1 MKTFFKTYNQYNIYC
16 LKILKKT
23 SHNSVYT
30 NYKMAKKTSSTAS
43 ATTTAP
49 APAAAPAPV
58 AVAAATKPA
67 KAPKTPKTD
76 APVAPAPVQVAASTD
91 AHTEGGA
98 IEASSLSTL
107 FSDFGSK
114 LQTLSSGLSTLRS
127 DFRTLERHVAR
138 EMRAAQKI
146 SKRKRKS
153 GNRAPSGFVKPTLI
167 SKELANFLGKPVGT
181 EWARTEVTREIN
193 AYIRTHSLQDKE
205 NGRKINPDTKLR
217 ALLQLKKDEELTYFN
232 LQKYMSPHFAKATPA
247 AAVVA
252 SVN

>member
-1 MKTFFKTYNQYNIYC
+1 M
-16 LKILKKT
+16 
-23 SHNSVYT
+23 YT

-43 ATTTAP
+43 AP
-49 APAAAPAPV
+49 APTPLPAALLVGAAAPAP
-58 AVAAATKPA
+58 ASKAA

-76 APVAPAPVQVAASTD
+76 APVAPSPAPVAAASTD
-91 AHTEGGA
+91 AHTEGSA
-98 IEASSLSTL
+98 IEVSSLSTL

-153 GNRAPSGFVKPTLI
+153 GNRAPSGCVKPTLI

-193 AYIRTHSLQDKE
+193 AYIRTHNLQDKE

-217 ALLQLKKDEELTYFN
+217 SLLQLKKDEELTYFN

-247 AAVVA
+247 VAVAVA
-252 SVN
+252 SS

>member
-1 MKTFFKTYNQYNIYC
+1 M
-16 LKILKKT
+16 
-23 SHNSVYT
+23 YT

-43 ATTTAP
+43 APTPTP
-49 APAAAPAPV
+49 APAPV
-58 AVAAATKPA
+58 ATPSKEAAPAPKAA

-76 APVAPAPVQVAASTD
+76 APVVSTPVPATTASTD
-91 AHTEGGA
+91 AHTEGAA
-98 IEASSLSTL
+98 IEVSSLSSL

-127 DFRTLERHVAR
+127 DFRVLERHVAR

-205 NGRKINPDTKLR
+205 NGRTINPDAKLR
-217 ALLQLKKDEELTYFN
+217 SLLQLKKDEELTYFN

-247 AAVVA
+247 VSVAAA
-252 SVN
+252 SS

>member
-1 MKTFFKTYNQYNIYC
+1 M
-16 LKILKKT
+16 
-23 SHNSVYT
+23 YT

-43 ATTTAP
+43 AP
-49 APAAAPAPV
+49 APTPVPVATPSKEAAPAS
-58 AVAAATKPA
+58 KPA

-76 APVAPAPVQVAASTD
+76 APVAHAPTTVAAASTD
-91 AHTEGGA
+91 AHTEGRA
-98 IEASSLSTL
+98 LEASSLSTL

-193 AYIRTHSLQDKE
+193 AYIRTHNLQDKE
-205 NGRKINPDTKLR
+205 NGRKINPDSKLR
-217 ALLQLKKDEELTYFN
+217 SLLQLKKDEELTYFN
-232 LQKYMSPHFAKATPA
+232 LQKYMSPHFAKAT
-247 AAVVA
+247 AVTA
-252 SVN
+252 SS

>member
-1 MKTFFKTYNQYNIYC
+1 MRHINEYNIYC

-23 SHNSVYT
+23 SPSNVYQH
-30 NYKMAKKTSSTAS
+30 KMAKKTSSTAS
-43 ATTTAP
+43 APTPTP
-49 APAAAPAPV
+49 APAPV
-58 AVAAATKPA
+58 ATPSKEAAPTSAPKTA

-76 APVAPAPVQVAASTD
+76 APVASTPAPVPAVSTD
-91 AHTEGGA
+91 AHTEGSA
-98 IEASSLSTL
+98 IEASSLSSL

-127 DFRTLERHVAR
+127 DFRVLERHVAR

-232 LQKYMSPHFAKATPA
+232 LQKYMSPHFAKATAAVA
-247 AAVVA
+247 AA
-252 SVN
+252 SS

>member
-1 MKTFFKTYNQYNIYC
+1 M
-16 LKILKKT
+16 
-23 SHNSVYT
+23 YT

-43 ATTTAP
+43 AP
-49 APAAAPAPV
+49 APTPVPAATPSKDAAPVSKA
-58 AVAAATKPA
+58 A

-76 APVAPAPVQVAASTD
+76 TPVTPAPAPVAATSTD

-98 IEASSLSTL
+98 LEVSSLSSL

-193 AYIRTHSLQDKE
+193 AYIRTHNLQDKE
-205 NGRKINPDTKLR
+205 NGRKINPDSKLR
-217 ALLQLKKDEELTYFN
+217 SLLQLKKDEELTYFN

-247 AAVVA
+247 VA
-252 SVN
+252 SS

>member
-1 MKTFFKTYNQYNIYC
+1 
-16 LKILKKT
+16 
-23 SHNSVYT
+23 
-30 NYKMAKKTSSTAS
+30 MAKKTSSAAS
-43 ATTTAP
+43 ASTTSTVPATTPVPVHAP
-49 APAAAPAPV
+49 
-58 AVAAATKPA
+58 ATKPA
-67 KAPKTPKTD
+67 KASKTSKTD
-76 APVAPAPVQVAASTD
+76 APVTPAAPAPVASTD
-91 AHTEGGA
+91 AHTEGSA
-98 IEASSLSTL
+98 VEVSSLSSL

-247 AAVVA
+247 VAVA
-252 SVN
+252 SS

>member
-1 MKTFFKTYNQYNIYC
+1 
-16 LKILKKT
+16 
-23 SHNSVYT
+23 
-30 NYKMAKKTSSTAS
+30 MAKKTSSAAS
-43 ATTTAP
+43 ASTTSTAP
-49 APAAAPAPV
+49 DTAPVPAP
-58 AVAAATKPA
+58 ATKPA
-67 KAPKTPKTD
+67 KASKTSKTD
-76 APVAPAPVQVAASTD
+76 APVTPAAPAPVASTD
-91 AHTEGGA
+91 AHTEGSA
-98 IEASSLSTL
+98 VEVSSLTSL

-247 AAVVA
+247 VAVA
-252 SVN
+252 SS

>member
-1 MKTFFKTYNQYNIYC
+1 
-16 LKILKKT
+16 
-23 SHNSVYT
+23 
-30 NYKMAKKTSSTAS
+30 MAKKSSSSTSAS
-43 ATTTAP
+43 AP
-49 APAAAPAPV
+49 SPLPAASPVPAPV
-58 AVAAATKPA
+58 ATPKAA
-67 KAPKTPKTD
+67 KATKTPKTD
-76 APVAPAPVQVAASTD
+76 APVASTSTPAPVVTTE
-91 AHTEGGA
+91 AHTEGSA
-98 IEASSLSTL
+98 IETSSLSSL

-114 LQTLSSGLSTLRS
+114 LQTLSSGLSSLRS
-127 DFRTLERHVAR
+127 DFRTLERQVAR

-193 AYIRTHSLQDKE
+193 AYIRTHSLQDKA

-247 AAVVA
+247 VAVAAA
-252 SVN
+252 SS

>member
-1 MKTFFKTYNQYNIYC
+1 
-16 LKILKKT
+16 
-23 SHNSVYT
+23 
-30 NYKMAKKTSSTAS
+30 MAKKTSSAAS
-43 ATTTAP
+43 ATTTAT
-49 APAAAPAPV
+49 APTPAPV
-58 AVAAATKPA
+58 QATATKPA
-67 KAPKTPKTD
+67 KALKTPKTD
-76 APVAPAPVQVAASTD
+76 APVTPAPVQVASTD
-91 AHTEGGA
+91 AHTEGTA
-98 IEASSLSTL
+98 IETSSLCSL
-107 FSDFGSK
+107 FSEFGSK
-114 LQTLSSGLSTLRS
+114 LQILSSGLSTLRS
-127 DFRTLERHVAR
+127 DFRILERHVAR

-247 AAVVA
+247 VVA

>member
-1 MKTFFKTYNQYNIYC
+1 M
-16 LKILKKT
+16 
-23 SHNSVYT
+23 YT
-30 NYKMAKKTSSTAS
+30 NYKMAKKTPSTAS
-43 ATTTAP
+43 APAP
-49 APAAAPAPV
+49 APTAAPSKEAAPAPK
-58 AVAAATKPA
+58 AA
-67 KAPKTPKTD
+67 KAPKASKTD
-76 APVAPAPVQVAASTD
+76 APVASTPAPVVSVD
-91 AHTEGGA
+91 AHTEGGVL
-98 IEASSLSTL
+98 EASSLSSL
-107 FSDFGSK
+107 FGEFGSK

-205 NGRKINPDTKLR
+205 NGRKINPDAKLR

-247 AAVVA
+247 VA
-252 SVN
+252 SS